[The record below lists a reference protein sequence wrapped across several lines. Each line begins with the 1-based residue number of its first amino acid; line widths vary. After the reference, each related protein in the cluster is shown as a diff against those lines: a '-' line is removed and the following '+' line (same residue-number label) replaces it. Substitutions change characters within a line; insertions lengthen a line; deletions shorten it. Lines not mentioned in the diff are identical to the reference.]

1 MLVRA
6 GEGGDLERELLMKG
20 HRVLDRRNQ
29 LAKLWHCRVTTVQ
42 SNVLHVSKS

>member
-1 MLVRA
+1 MMIRVR
-6 GEGGDLERELLMKG
+6 EGGDLESGELMKG

-42 SNVLHVSKS
+42 NNILHVSKS